1 MRLGCGKVKTIDHDT
16 EKVIDDDT
24 SSNAAYGDDISTC

>member
-1 MRLGCGKVKTIDHDT
+1 MEDDTIENEDD
-16 EKVIDDDT
+16 EVIVDT